1 MEDREFISNLIGLLD
16 ILTKRKEGNGVLP
29 YEQSKEEQNLE
40 QSTIKLLNKL
50 LNNQ

>member
-16 ILTKRKEGNGVLP
+16 VLTNRKNGGIIP
-29 YEQSKEEQNLE
+29 AEQSEDEQQLEET
-40 QSTIKLLNKL
+40 TIKLLNKL